1 MTDDRTIM
9 ERANALAERRF
20 HTLEELTEF
29 FNIQLSRANL
39 EPAPLVRKHQAIAV
53 AIARDLALAAF
64 RQEQERAEAELD
76 AKLTPGPPPR
86 PALEP
91 LLADA
96 TDEERA
102 ERLYGPRPERAPLRV
117 RESREA
123 VDHEADDQAAGEL
136 YGEPLGL
143 GRGVTN
149 PNTHRDDYPP
159 TPGEPV

>member
-1 MTDDRTIM
+1 MPDDPTIM
-9 ERANALAERRF
+9 ERAAALADRRF
-20 HTLEELTEF
+20 HTLEELTEY

-39 EPAPLVRKHQAIAV
+39 EPAPLVRKRQAIAV
-53 AIARDLALAAF
+53 ALARDLALAAF
-64 RQEQERAEAELD
+64 RQEHERAEAALD
-76 AKLTPGPPPR
+76 AALTPRPPR

-91 LLADA
+91 LPDDA

-102 ERLYGPRPERAPLRV
+102 ERLYGPRRERALLRV
-117 RESREA
+117 GESRES
-123 VDHEADDQAAGEL
+123 VDHDADDQAAREL
-136 YGEPLGL
+136 YGEALGL

>member
-1 MTDDRTIM
+1 MDDDLTIV
-9 ERANALAERRF
+9 ERATALAERRF
-20 HTLEELTEF
+20 HTLEELTEY
-29 FNIQLSRANL
+29 FNLQLSRANL
-39 EPAPLVRKHQAIAV
+39 EPAPFVRKRQAIAV
-53 AIARDLALAAF
+53 ALARDLALAAF
-64 RQEQERAEAELD
+64 RAEQERREADLD
-76 AKLTPGPPPR
+76 ALLTPRPPR

-91 LLADA
+91 LPADA

-102 ERLYGPRPERAPLRV
+102 ERLYGPRPERALPRV
-117 RESREA
+117 GESRES